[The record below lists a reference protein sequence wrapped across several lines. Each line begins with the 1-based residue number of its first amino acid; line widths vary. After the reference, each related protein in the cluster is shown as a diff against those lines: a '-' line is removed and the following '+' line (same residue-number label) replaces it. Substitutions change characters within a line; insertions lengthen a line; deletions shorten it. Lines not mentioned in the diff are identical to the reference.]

1 MPYPEFLQRQKKH
14 TSKRML
20 KNVVSDYNPLL
31 GAWLIDMALML
42 NWYKLTRRNGWA
54 EIFECDNFCAL
65 AGLSPHD
72 EYDDDED
79 DAPKRRPTSAH
90 SKNILKKQL
99 KELQEI
105 EISAHLFW
113 GKRGCRPE
121 TSFELHTIWNISI
134 PMLTFRGSLQD
145 SNNALMAHSASTVL
159 QAQGKANWRATSQMK
174 SASRSLFDGARI
186 YWTSTSVNPRKTLP
200 TCSLWLGSKM
210 PFWFLMKPTA
220 SLQIGETH
228 REAGK

>member
-1 MPYPEFLQRQKKH
+1 
-14 TSKRML
+14 ML

-65 AGLSPHD
+65 AGLSPHS
-72 EYDDDED
+72 EYDDED

-105 EISAHLFW
+105 EISAQLPLFNNMNLLSEMLGLSEANQALLLFTAAMDIFSEFKCAIATRNEKTTDHLL
-113 GKRGCRPE
+113 CQVLAQLTDIPE
-121 TSFELHTIWNISI
+121 KDFLEAISAESLLMTTGLVQIDHSIMDFEQKL
-134 PMLTFRGSLQD
+134 
-145 SNNALMAHSASTVL
+145 SAD
-159 QAQGKANWRATSQMK
+159 A
-174 SASRSLFDGARI
+174 
-186 YWTSTSVNPRKTLP
+186 
-200 TCSLWLGSKM
+200 
-210 PFWFLMKPTA
+210 
-220 SLQIGETH
+220 
-228 REAGK
+228 